1 MTIAELPIV
10 FLTPAPW
17 EDFGLFSQQ
26 FISGVASGSL
36 FAILAL
42 AIVMIYRS
50 TDVLNFGQGE
60 MALFTTFIMWSFMT
74 RMDFWMAFVLVILV
88 AAVLGAALERFVLR
102 PVAEA
107 PVLNSIVV
115 TLGLFVVFNGLSL
128 WIWGAQPKSFGP
140 FSVFKGPP
148 TCVADVCIGRLNIGI
163 LVVTFIM
170 MVVLY
175 VLFQHT
181 KLGLALRATAQN
193 RTASRLVG
201 VPVGNMLSVGW
212 GLSAAVGAVAGVMA
226 AQSLSLT
233 TGTMFSV
240 LLFAFAAAV
249 LGGLNSPIGAVV
261 GGLAIGVIKNM
272 AGTYVPPEVGSVD
285 LAVAFLVIVLV
296 LMVKPTGLFGTKIVR
311 RV

>member
-1 MTIAELPIV
+1 MLAELTV
-10 FLTPAPW
+10 VMLTAPPW
-17 EDFGLFSQQ
+17 EDPSLFAQQ
-26 FISGVASGSL
+26 AISGVASGSL

-74 RMDFWMAFVLVILV
+74 RMEFWLAFLLVILV
-88 AAVLGAALERFVLR
+88 AAVMGAALERLVLR
-102 PVAEA
+102 PVESAS
-107 PVLNSIVV
+107 PLNSIVV

-128 WIWGAQPKSFGP
+128 WIWGAQPKGFGP
-140 FSVFKGPP
+140 FSVFKGPA
-148 TCVADVCIGRLNIGI
+148 TCVHDVCIGRLNIGI
-163 LVVTFIM
+163 LAVTLIM
-170 MVVLY
+170 MGILY

-193 RTASRLVG
+193 PTASRLVG
-201 VPVGNMLSVGW
+201 VPVEHMLPIGW
-212 GLSAAVGAVAGVMA
+212 GLSSAVGAVAGVMA

-249 LGGLNSPIGAVV
+249 LGGLDSPVGAVV

-296 LMVKPTGLFGTKIVR
+296 LMLKPTGLFGRRVVR